1 MSTSPIL
8 LAEVGEAPDIAKSHA
23 EAEDGEEEL
32 DGAVPGDPGL
42 LLHLDADPLLALV
55 LPHDCPVTH
64 WWRLPCASLPPPL
77 LLRHGT
83 SELRENSK
91 NCKQRNLQY
100 CRTFTYWSNNGLW
113 APGTCNQVN

>member
-91 NCKQRNLQY
+91 TLKTEHFTILKDYHILEQGLFVGFRDLQL
-100 CRTFTYWSNNGLW
+100 S
-113 APGTCNQVN
+113 